1 MAQAN
6 DIHNEII
13 ERMRRGGNKMKREI
27 VFKAKTE
34 TKQWIYGALYQA
46 APNSAFIIPYLKE
59 IQQQITAVKVTPETV
74 SESTGFFDKK
84 GTLIF
89 EGDILEN
96 KSYLSR
102 WVVIWKA
109 GSFMLQSL
117 GTTVDSF
124 VPLHPYVEKLTVTGH
139 IAGDPHADDDPVK
152 LIRWNTEIHSCL

>member
-1 MAQAN
+1 
-6 DIHNEII
+6 
-13 ERMRRGGNKMKREI
+13 MKREI

-34 TKQWIYGALYQA
+34 TDQWIYGALYQA

-59 IQQQITAVKVTPETV
+59 IQQQITAVKVTPATV

-84 GTLIF
+84 GTPIF
-89 EGDILEN
+89 EGDILEG

-124 VPLHPYVEKLTVTGH
+124 KPLHSDFKNLTVTGH
-139 IAGDPHADDDPVK
+139 IADDLHADDDPVK
-152 LIRWNTEIHSCL
+152 LTHLYTGVHTAF